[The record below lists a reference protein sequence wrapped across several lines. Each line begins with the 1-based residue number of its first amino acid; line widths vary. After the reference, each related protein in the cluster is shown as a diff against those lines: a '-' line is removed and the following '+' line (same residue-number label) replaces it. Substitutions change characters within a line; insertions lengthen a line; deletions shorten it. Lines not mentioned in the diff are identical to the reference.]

1 LIDRRII
8 EAHRGVDMEELV
20 RLTAAL
26 LDHGQTDALRDGTVR
41 PRGIELEHIDVKPP
55 PMIYRRQVRN
65 LEFDVAELAITTF
78 LCARAFGKPISALPV
93 FSNRDLQLSPI
104 LVNSRSDIQGPKDFE
119 GKRVG
124 MRSFTVSNNTQTR
137 ALLQSEFGLD
147 TDRVTWVVT
156 EDAHVAEF
164 KDPPNVEYAT
174 TGKTLEEMLR
184 AGEIDVGIQ
193 LSMQP
198 EGDIRPLFTE
208 EEGNDVALRFYRRTG
223 IYPIG
228 HIMTV
233 KDETLAAH
241 PWIGESLFEAFKVSK
256 RRYLEDLPN
265 RTTLNARDR
274 QSLRNQEIVGGDPLP
289 YGLPANRTSLEGMI
303 QMTAAQRV
311 IPGPLDVDPLF
322 APGTQSLE

>member
-1 LIDRRII
+1 MSQSL
-8 EAHRGVDMEELV
+8 

-26 LDHGQTDALRDGTVR
+26 LDHGQTDALRDGSVQ
-41 PRGIELEHIDVKPP
+41 PKGIVLEHVEVKPP

-104 LVNSRSDIQGPKDFE
+104 LVNARSGIKDPKDFE

-124 MRSFTVSNNTQTR
+124 MRSYTVTNNTQTR
-137 ALLQSEFGLD
+137 ALLKSEFGLD

-164 KDPPNVEYAT
+164 KDPPNVEYAAP
-174 TGKTLEEMLR
+174 GKTLEEMLR
-184 AGEIDVGIQ
+184 SGEIDAGIQ
-193 LSMQP
+193 LSMKP
-198 EGDIRPLFTE
+198 EGDIHALFTD
-208 EEGNDVALRFYRRTG
+208 EEGFDAVLRFYRRTA

-233 KDETLAAH
+233 KDDTLQSH
-241 PWIGESLFEAFKVSK
+241 PWIAEALFDAFKASK
-256 RRYLEDLPN
+256 QRYLESLPT
-265 RTTLNARDR
+265 RTSLNARDQ
-274 QSLRNQEIVGGDPLP
+274 QSLRNQEIVHGDPLP
-289 YGLPANRTSLEGMI
+289 YGLAANRHSLEGMI
-303 QMTAAQRV
+303 QMTADQRV
-311 IPGPLDVDPLF
+311 IPQPLDVDSLF
-322 APGTQSLE
+322 APSTLRLE